1 MCPTMKCHFSG
12 RTVTRAGTVM
22 KSSAYR
28 RVSSG
33 GCGIMMMMMYN
44 DVIVMCT

>member
-22 KSSAYR
+22 KSSKAAHT
-28 RVSSG
+28 
-33 GCGIMMMMMYN
+33 
-44 DVIVMCT
+44 DVCLQAAAE